1 MSRGDP
7 DRNVPECVVRPLR
20 EEDRAAWEPL
30 WRGYREFYRAEPD
43 PRITELT
50 WSRFQDP
57 GEPMFALGA
66 FRSGALQGIVHYLF
80 HRSCWTAGPYCY
92 LQDLFTAPEFRGAG
106 IGRSL
111 IVAVYAAAAEAG
123 ASRVYWLTH
132 ESNAE
137 AMKLYDKVAERTGFV
152 QYRKLLK

>member
-1 MSRGDP
+1 MSETHDHRTA
-7 DRNVPECVVRPLR
+7 PECAVRPLR
-20 EEDRAAWEPL
+20 EEDRAAWEIL
-30 WRGYREFYRAEPD
+30 WRGYQEFYRAEPD
-43 PRITELT
+43 ARMTELT
-50 WSRFQDP
+50 WARFQDP

-66 FRSGALQGIVHYLF
+66 FRSGELRGIVHYIF

-92 LQDLFTAPEFRGAG
+92 LQDLFTARGFRGTG

-111 IVAVYAAAAEAG
+111 IGAVYAAAAEAG

-137 AMKLYDKVAERTGFV
+137 AMKLYDKIAERTGFV